1 MNGITTFLWF
11 DDRAQEAAE
20 FYVSVFPDS
29 RLTGGNVVDDPRPEG
44 PGQVMLVTFELAGRP
59 FTALNGGP
67 VFSFSPAISFV
78 VDCDDQAEVDHY
90 WDRLTEGGEE
100 GRCGW
105 LVDRFGVSW
114 QVVPRAL
121 GSLIGGPDAD
131 GAARATAAMLQ
142 MGRLDVG
149 ILEAAYRGDA

>member
-1 MNGITTFLWF
+1 MNGISTFLWF

-20 FYVSVFPDS
+20 FYVSVFPGS
-29 RLTGGNVVDDPRPEG
+29 RLTGDDVFDDPRPDG
-44 PGQVMLVTFELAGRP
+44 PGAVTLVTFELAGRP

-78 VDCDDQAEVDHY
+78 VDCDDQAEVDYY

-100 GRCGW
+100 SMCGW

-142 MGRLDVG
+142 MRKLDVG
-149 ILEAAYRGDA
+149 TLEAAYRGES

>member
-1 MNGITTFLWF
+1 MNGISTFLWF

-20 FYVSVFPDS
+20 FYVSVFPGS
-29 RLTGGNVVDDPRPEG
+29 RLTGDDVFDDPRPDG
-44 PGQVMLVTFELAGRP
+44 PGAVTLVTFELAGRP

-67 VFSFSPAISFV
+67 MFSFSPAISFV
-78 VDCDDQAEVDHY
+78 VDCDDQAEVDYY

-100 GRCGW
+100 SMCGW
-105 LVDRFGVSW
+105 LIDRFGVSW

-121 GSLIGGPDAD
+121 GSLIGGPDPD

-142 MGRLDVG
+142 MRKLDVG
-149 ILEAAYRGDA
+149 TLEAAYRGES

>member
-1 MNGITTFLWF
+1 LNGISTFLWF

-20 FYVSVFPDS
+20 FYVSVFPGS
-29 RLTGGNVVDDPRPEG
+29 RLTGDDVFDDPRPDG
-44 PGQVMLVTFELAGRP
+44 PGAVTLVTFELAGRP

-78 VDCDDQAEVDHY
+78 VDCDDQAEVDYY

-100 GRCGW
+100 SMCGW
-105 LVDRFGVSW
+105 LIDRFGVSW

-142 MGRLDVG
+142 MRKLDVG
-149 ILEAAYRGDA
+149 ALEAAYRGES

>member
-1 MNGITTFLWF
+1 VNGISTFLWF

-29 RLTGGNVVDDPRPEG
+29 QLTGDDVFDDPRPDG
-44 PGQVMLVTFELAGRP
+44 PGRVTLVTFELAGRP

-67 VFSFSPAISFV
+67 LFSFSPAISFV
-78 VDCDDQAEVDHY
+78 VDCADQAEVDYY
-90 WDRLTEGGEE
+90 WGRLTEGGQESM
-100 GRCGW
+100 CGW

-121 GSLIGGPDAD
+121 GTLIGGPDAE

-142 MGRLDVG
+142 MRKLDVAA
-149 ILEAAYRGDA
+149 LELAYRGET